1 MSYQYKIKIEII
13 HIVAIKFVSFKNNK
27 IINDLDFKG
36 LCFSCLFKES
46 YFDFTPIKKTFSLYF
61 FLFELSDF

>member
-1 MSYQYKIKIEII
+1 MSYQCKIKIEII

-36 LCFSCLFKES
+36 LCHALAVFLKN
-46 YFDFTPIKKTFSLYF
+46 PILI
-61 FLFELSDF
+61 LLQ